1 MSADPTQPGAAT
13 ASPSAVTAL
22 DGQGERDAG
31 LAELGFRRAQ
41 AEQLGGEAAVA
52 RHHEQGRLTIRE
64 RIAGLVDSGS
74 FQEVGKLTGQG
85 RYEGD
90 MLVGVTP
97 APYVMGLASIG
108 NRPVAI
114 GGEDFTVRGGT
125 SWSGD
130 RKKGGQG
137 GFVEDLAHQYRLPLV
152 NLIDGAGGSV
162 TSINRRGHSVF
173 PGVHG
178 FERSVQLMGE
188 VPVVCAVLGTAAGGP
203 AGRAILSHWSV
214 MVKNT
219 SQVFAAGPP
228 VVERSLGQKVTKE
241 ELGGHAIAADVSGTI
256 DNVANDEKHCFELIQ
271 RYLSYMPQNVW
282 ELPPVVQ
289 CDDRVDRCEDALAR
303 IVPESRRTPYDMK
316 RLVRMVA
323 DRDSVFEIQPSFGKA
338 VITFLARMN
347 GKVVG
352 IVANNP
358 MIYGGAIDVRAAR
371 KQTHFVEL
379 CDCFHIPLI
388 FFVDVPGFMVGK
400 DAEAAA
406 TLREGMRSVY
416 VGLQAT
422 VPIYTVVIRKCY
434 GMAGM
439 GTTDKNGLDLKIAW
453 PSAEWGS
460 LPIEGGVAAAFRKDI
475 ASAADPRAREREIEA
490 DLRSLASPYR
500 TAEAFG
506 VEEIIDPRE
515 TRPYLCRFI
524 DAAQGRLQT
533 TLGPKPKFECALEPI
548 GAIRRRGKV
557 ASPP

>member
-52 RHHEQGRLTIRE
+52 RHHEEGRLTIRE

-533 TLGPKPKFECALEPI
+533 TLGPKPKFGVRP
-548 GAIRRRGKV
+548 
-557 ASPP
+557 